1 MSDQN
6 SIMNLVHLDDEV
18 KIKLKLNEIRI
29 AITKKI
35 SEVINGFDSKF
46 ERPLIK
52 YVCELIEVKIK
63 KEYKCNKLDFLFS
76 ILESIVKLNAEQKS
90 KITEIVEHLVS
101 RKEIRMIPIVNKAW
115 HMAGLI
121 LLECMRKLHFTPFFT
136 SYANWRI
143 HLQPTRFSV
152 HAQISNLGYAI
163 FTTL

>member
-18 KIKLKLNEIRI
+18 KIKLKLNEIPI

-101 RKEIRMIPIVNKAW
+101 RKETRMIPIVNKAW

-121 LLECMRKLHFTPFFT
+121 LLSVVKTFFW
-136 SYANWRI
+136 ANKSK
-143 HLQPTRFSV
+143 PC
-152 HAQISNLGYAI
+152 NC
-163 FTTL
+163 